1 MEITQLN
8 KDPEPGG
15 VCSSLP
21 LGQVSAAGLYI
32 SFLLGLTFQLSLTP
46 LRPDPR
52 PSTSLSPPS
61 PGESRAP
68 DSPRPSFPGLC
79 YGVSRESDE
88 TNEMAALHPLCLLTQ
103 GRKLG
108 APGALGRRGPPLGP
122 SAVPESLGKA
132 WRPPVDCHNSSAPI
146 HQGPPLRAWVT
157 SVWRPGLGP
166 PGAGWREWGAG
177 GQGQAPTI
185 PFWTANPGGPG
196 IQQQSRDGRPGA
208 QDRRA
213 PAPSLPAVC
222 GWTRLENRSRFSA
235 SDLGSSLLTFLNG
248 RDLDTSA
255 FQSEGQGQ
263 GLCPGLSVGL
273 DSMDNTRTP
282 SLTSYTTVHPLR
294 IKEGG
299 SRGDTC
305 SGLLSIGV
313 GRGAAVKGKTL
324 TPAVRCQRRGDPKAS
339 PGATVTS
346 GPCAERQA

>member
-1 MEITQLN
+1 MGPPGLGTVGDGFQGEVGGDGEGSCSFTMSREWACRFSFNQGGNERQLGSVEITQLN

-61 PGESRAP
+61 PGESGAP

-108 APGALGRRGPPLGP
+108 APGALRRRAPHPRP

-132 WRPPVDCHNSSAPI
+132 WRPPADRHNSSAPI

-166 PGAGWREWGAG
+166 PGAGWREWDAG
-177 GQGQAPTI
+177 GQGRAPTI
-185 PFWTANPGGPG
+185 PFWTASPGGPG
-196 IQQQSRDGRPGA
+196 IQQQPREGRPGA
-208 QDRRA
+208 QNRRA
-213 PAPSLPAVC
+213 PAPSLPAAC
-222 GWTRLENRSRFSA
+222 GWARLGKWEPLLRFPPGLVS
-235 SDLGSSLLTFLNG
+235 SDLPQRQRSVHICFSIGRPRSGLVSRAQRWPGRHGQHQNTISDLLHHW
-248 RDLDTSA
+248 
-255 FQSEGQGQ
+255 
-263 GLCPGLSVGL
+263 
-273 DSMDNTRTP
+273 
-282 SLTSYTTVHPLR
+282 LTSSEN
-294 IKEGG
+294 K
-299 SRGDTC
+299 
-305 SGLLSIGV
+305 
-313 GRGAAVKGKTL
+313 
-324 TPAVRCQRRGDPKAS
+324 RR
-339 PGATVTS
+339 
-346 GPCAERQA
+346 RQ